1 MKKKR
6 TLLRPLGSG
15 LAMGVPLLLGI
26 LLKDPLISSVGAM
39 GAFSYLAFQHI
50 SFLYNFKAILLH
62 GGALLLAFILGALT
76 ALAPWSAPFII
87 GCLSFSAFLLS
98 KVYRI
103 PKPDY
108 FFVLMLYATGF
119 NFHAVAVADIFH
131 QSSYLLYGLAG
142 SIVSGLLIS
151 LAEGLPLHSETT
163 RFQRLSMK
171 DKYYLALYQQP
182 EMVLKALHFSMVLFI
197 ATYIAYLLE
206 KAMAIGS

>member
-87 GCLSFSAFLLS
+87 GCFVFFGFFTFKSLSHPKTRLFLCS
-98 KVYRI
+98 
-103 PKPDY
+103 D
-108 FFVLMLYATGF
+108 
-119 NFHAVAVADIFH
+119 
-131 QSSYLLYGLAG
+131 
-142 SIVSGLLIS
+142 
-151 LAEGLPLHSETT
+151 
-163 RFQRLSMK
+163 
-171 DKYYLALYQQP
+171 ALCNW
-182 EMVLKALHFSMVLFI
+182 V
-197 ATYIAYLLE
+197 
-206 KAMAIGS
+206 